1 MSITANCSCGK
12 KYQVKDDFAG
22 KKFKC
27 KDCGETVK
35 VPAEQIDDLE
45 DYEEDEEE
53 EEDDFDAPVR
63 RPKKRS
69 SSGRSKSVKRR
80 STPAGPNP
88 ILRVTGILFGILG
101 FIIAVLYYIAAFVFI
116 IVLVMTI
123 SGRILLPLH
132 LMVTVVLLAA
142 SIGLGF
148 FTWRAAQAA
157 CNIEIE
163 GSWTETLAD
172 NSRIIFG
179 IVGIFL
185 PTLCWT
191 ILKMML

>member
-12 KYQVKDDFAG
+12 KYQVKEDFAG

>member
-101 FIIAVLYYIAAFVFI
+101 F
-116 IVLVMTI
+116 
-123 SGRILLPLH
+123 
-132 LMVTVVLLAA
+132 
-142 SIGLGF
+142 
-148 FTWRAAQAA
+148 
-157 CNIEIE
+157 
-163 GSWTETLAD
+163 
-172 NSRIIFG
+172 
-179 IVGIFL
+179 FL

>member
-12 KYQVKDDFAG
+12 KYQVKEDFAG

-45 DYEEDEEE
+45 DYEEDEED
-53 EEDDFDAPVR
+53 EDDFDAPVR
-63 RPKKRS
+63 RPKKHG

-80 STPAGPNP
+80 SIPSGPNP

-101 FIIAVLYYIAAFVFI
+101 FIIAVVYYICAFMCLVA
-116 IVLVMTI
+116 LVMTF
-123 SGRILLPLH
+123 SGRIVVPLH
-132 LMVTVVLLAA
+132 LMVMAVLLAA

-163 GSWTETLAD
+163 GSWTETLED
-172 NSRIIFG
+172 NLRIILG
-179 IVGIFL
+179 IVGIFM
-185 PTLCWT
+185 PSLCWT
-191 ILKMML
+191 VLKLTL